1 MKKVWVAFLTVGLV
15 LINLAIFLTYQQKEI
30 STYFKSD
37 ENNFNITVGDWSKSV
52 PPKQLLTELDTFAKE
67 NQFNI
72 YKKVMYGGETTQQNL
87 KIYASIHNKEL
98 FHKEFN
104 IPNQIQLNRKE
115 PLGSDKEIALF
126 NKNFAIN
133 LYPIEEAN
141 EENIRGFY
149 TFQMNNPKDINLIK
163 NKLTDMG
170 FNYSLVKMT
179 NFLDMIVS
187 NPPYIALTIILSVY
201 IILFLLVTLYEIFM
215 RYNEIAV
222 YKLHGYRSANIIQT
236 LLLEKLRQFFLITAI
251 LGIIGI
257 IAIYFYNDFKVLQG
271 FFLYWLVVYS
281 IFSVVLIL
289 IYLCSL
295 FVIRE
300 VNIPAMIKHK
310 RPLKRITILNMA
322 SKVFYAI
329 IVTTLLFN
337 LLETYDQLKQ
347 KLAVLDEWDVLEN
360 YSITEYQYDLSDD
373 PNERQ
378 KIENQLGEESKE
390 LFRSLNHD
398 SLLVAPSQ
406 GYDKLLD
413 DSNAQS
419 TSNSLDPYEGNSII
433 VNETYVKRFIK
444 PANTTIPTTNDTTLQ
459 LYVPEKYKDSEDE
472 IRKIYLDWFRSQ
484 KYMDALVAGELTE
497 TEYNQKKLDIQIT
510 YIANDKKYFLFNYR
524 DSYEVNYANDPIFV
538 MITEDTL
545 GSSAYLSYM
554 TKGRLFLRT
563 DHPNKPYTELLPAIE
578 KSKLEDN
585 ILATPNVYTE
595 VAYEI
600 SSVKMKFILNLI
612 MLIAILIVS
621 IIILAFITVNYLE
634 RNKLF
639 IAVKTIH
646 GYTTWD
652 KHKKFF
658 LFNFLSW
665 FAILSTFALLSEKV
679 SMLFFVIIMAFICIE
694 LALIRMLIRVYENKN
709 TVLIVKGE

>member
-1 MKKVWVAFLTVGLV
+1 MKKVWIAFLTVGLI
-15 LINLAIFLTYQQKEI
+15 LINIAILLTYQQKEVA
-30 STYFKSD
+30 TYFKSN
-37 ENNFNITVGDWSKSV
+37 ENNFNITIGDWSKSV

-104 IPNQIQLNRKE
+104 IPNQIQLNRKVS
-115 PLGSDKEIALF
+115 LGSDKEIALF
-126 NKNFAIN
+126 NKNFTIN

-163 NKLTDMG
+163 NKLTDLG

-187 NPPYIALTIILSVY
+187 NPSYIALTILLSVY
-201 IILFLLVTLYEIFM
+201 ILLFLLVTLYEIFM

-222 YKLHGYRSANIIQT
+222 YKLHGYRSANIVQT

-257 IAIYFYNDFKVLQG
+257 IAIYFYNDFKGLQG

-281 IFSVVLIL
+281 IFSVMLII

-347 KLAVLDEWDVLEN
+347 KLGVLDEWDVLKN
-360 YSITEYQYDLSDD
+360 YSILDYLEHSSDD
-373 PNERQ
+373 PNKRQ
-378 KIENQLGEESKE
+378 QIETELGEKSRE
-390 LFRSLNHD
+390 LFRLLNHD
-398 SLLVAPSQ
+398 SLVIEPSQ
-406 GYDKLLD
+406 GYIDN
-413 DSNAQS
+413 NAQP
-419 TSNSLDPYEGNSII
+419 NSLDPYEGNGMV

-444 PANTTIPTTNDTTLQ
+444 PINKPIPTTNGTTLQ

-472 IRKIYLDWFRSQ
+472 IKKIYLDWFRGQ

-497 TEYNQKKLDIQIT
+497 TEYNQKKLDIHIT
-510 YIANDKKYFLFNYR
+510 YIASDKKYFLFNYG
-524 DSYEVNYANDPIFV
+524 DSYQVDYAVDPVFA
-538 MITEDTL
+538 MITADTL
-545 GSSAYLSYM
+545 GPSAYLSIM
-554 TKGRLFLRT
+554 SSRLFVRT
-563 DHPNKPYTELLPAIE
+563 DNPNKPYTELLPKIK
-578 KSKLEDN
+578 KSKLESS

-600 SSVKMKFILNLI
+600 SSVKTAFIVNII
-612 MLIAILIVS
+612 MLISIFIVS

>member
-1 MKKVWVAFLTVGLV
+1 MKKVWIAFLTVGLV
-15 LINLAIFLTYQQKEI
+15 LINLAIFLTYQNKEMY
-30 STYFKSD
+30 TYLYGNTEKD
-37 ENNFNITVGDWSKSV
+37 YYNIIVNDWSKSV
-52 PPKQLLTELDTFAKE
+52 PPKEVLTELDKFTKD
-67 NQFNI
+67 NQLNT
-72 YKKVMYGGETTQQNL
+72 YKKVIYGEDTNKDNL
-87 KIYASIHNKEL
+87 KIYASIHNSESFYKD
-98 FHKEFN
+98 FHTNRIPLNKKIDVFN
-104 IPNQIQLNRKE
+104 PNFFIY
-115 PLGSDKEIALF
+115 
-126 NKNFAIN
+126 
-133 LYPIEEAN
+133 LYPFEEAN
-141 EENIRGFY
+141 EENIRGYY
-149 TFQMNNPKDINLIK
+149 TFQINTPNDIKLIE
-163 NKLTDMG
+163 NKLTDLG
-170 FNYSLVKMT
+170 IKFGEIKET
-179 NFLDMIVS
+179 NFFVMMASDHSFISL
-187 NPPYIALTIILSVY
+187 LIILGVY
-201 IILFLLVTLYEIFM
+201 ILLFLLVTLYEIFM

-222 YKLHGYRSANIIQT
+222 YKLHGYRSANIVQT
-236 LLLEKLRQFFLITAI
+236 LIREKLRQFFLVTAI

-257 IAIYFYNDFKVLQG
+257 IFIYFYNHFKGLQG
-271 FFLYWLVVYS
+271 FLFYWLMVYS
-281 IFSVVLIL
+281 IFSVMLIL

-310 RPLKRITILNMA
+310 RPLKRITVLNMA

-329 IVTTLLFN
+329 IITTLLLN
-337 LLETYDQLKQ
+337 LLGTYDQLKQ
-347 KLAVLDEWDVLEN
+347 KLTVLDEWDVLEN

-373 PNERQ
+373 SNERQ
-378 KIENQLGEESKE
+378 KTEKELGEKSKE
-390 LFRSLNHD
+390 LFSSLNHK

-413 DSNAQS
+413 DRKAQPAL
-419 TSNSLDPYEGNSII
+419 NRLDPYEGNNIV
-433 VNETYVKRFIK
+433 VNETYVKKFIK
-444 PANTTIPTTNDTTLQ
+444 PINKPIPTTNDTTLQ
-459 LYVPEKYKDSEDE
+459 LYVPKKYKDSEDKL
-472 IRKIYLDWFRSQ
+472 RKTYLDWFRSQ

-497 TEYNQKKLDIQIT
+497 TEYNQKKLDIEIT
-510 YIANDKKYFLFNYR
+510 YIANDKKYFLFNYG
-524 DSYEVNYANDPIFV
+524 DSYQVDYAVDPIFA
-538 MITEDTL
+538 MITADTF
-545 GSSAYLSYM
+545 GPSAYLSYL
-554 TKGRLFLRT
+554 TGGRLFVRT
-563 DHPNKPYTELLPAIE
+563 DNPSKPYTELLPTIE
-578 KSKLEDN
+578 KSKLEN
-585 ILATPNVYTE
+585 SILATPNVYTE

-600 SSVKMKFILNLI
+600 SSVKSAFILNLI

-679 SMLFFVIIMAFICIE
+679 SMLFFAIIMAFICIE

>member
-1 MKKVWVAFLTVGLV
+1 MKKVWIAFLTVGLV

-104 IPNQIQLNRKE
+104 IPNQIQLNRKV

-187 NPPYIALTIILSVY
+187 NPPYIALAIILGVY
-201 IILFLLVTLYEIFM
+201 ILLFLLVTLYEIFM

-236 LLLEKLRQFFLITAI
+236 LLIEKLRQFFLITAI

-257 IAIYFYNDFKVLQG
+257 IAIYFYNDFKGLQG

-281 IFSVVLIL
+281 IFSVVLII

-300 VNIPAMIKHK
+300 VHIPAMIKHK

-347 KLAVLDEWDVLEN
+347 KLGVLDEWDVLKN
-360 YSITEYQYDLSDD
+360 YSILDYLEHSSDD
-373 PNERQ
+373 PNKRQ
-378 KIENQLGEESKE
+378 QIETELGEKSRE
-390 LFRSLNHD
+390 LFRLLNDD
-398 SLLVAPSQ
+398 SLVIEPSQ
-406 GYDKLLD
+406 GYI
-413 DSNAQS
+413 DSNAQP
-419 TSNSLDPYEGNSII
+419 NRLDPYEGNSMV
-433 VNETYVKRFIK
+433 VNETYVERFIK
-444 PANTTIPTTNDTTLQ
+444 PENTTIPTTNGTTLQ
-459 LYVPEKYKDSEDE
+459 LYVPEKYKNSEDE
-472 IRKIYLDWFRSQ
+472 IKKKYLDWFRGQ
-484 KYMDALVAGELTE
+484 KYLDALVAGELTE

-510 YIANDKKYFLFNYR
+510 YIASDKKYFLFNYG
-524 DSYEVNYANDPIFV
+524 DSYQVDYAVDPVFA
-538 MITEDTL
+538 MITADTL
-545 GSSAYLSYM
+545 GPSANLSIM
-554 TKGRLFLRT
+554 SGRLFVRT
-563 DHPNKPYTELLPAIE
+563 DNPNKPYTELLPAIE
-578 KSKLEDN
+578 KSKLESS
-585 ILATPNVYTE
+585 ILSTPNVYTE

-600 SSVKMKFILNLI
+600 SSVKMAFIVNII
-612 MLIAILIVS
+612 MLISIFIVS

-679 SMLFFVIIMAFICIE
+679 SMLFFAIIMAFICIE